1 LIWRIKLKTIKT
13 LTKKPWK
20 TIRNQK
26 KIDQIEI
33 IIIFIEKTKNHKLDL
48 KGKIESSKI
57 FDKMTKEKREREIQ
71 SRITEM
77 KHIVYTN

>member
-1 LIWRIKLKTIKT
+1 LIWRIKLKTIKI

-48 KGKIESSKI
+48 KDKIESSKI